1 MRNKYVY
8 VFLTCVICLLTMFSC
23 TSIQNLK
30 HRKTPNEYDISIRQ
44 IRYSGTIYGECNLY
58 IVDLEIFIYAT
69 KYIYRPITKTTKF
82 KTVFFGKKQLS
93 DIDINEIDKTK
104 NILWNNFDTLYV
116 SYILDSPVTFIKLQN
131 ELNEKTIKIDGARI
145 PLLAELYT
153 ILNKYIEEFGIY
165 LSKY

>member
-1 MRNKYVY
+1 M
-8 VFLTCVICLLTMFSC
+8 
-23 TSIQNLK
+23 
-30 HRKTPNEYDISIRQ
+30 
-44 IRYSGTIYGECNLY
+44 
-58 IVDLEIFIYAT
+58 
-69 KYIYRPITKTTKF
+69 
-82 KTVFFGKKQLS
+82 
-93 DIDINEIDKTK
+93 KTK